1 MYLDM
6 GNMKSYNK
14 SHGCEQ
20 PYVTCTL
27 IPSPLSVSYIY
38 LLNTERSSSGVR
50 INDLA
55 ISLRCATFLKILV
68 CHDKGEKF
76 SGQTGPRDIETMKV
90 ITSTSSPPQ
99 SL

>member
-14 SHGCEQ
+14 SHGCAQ

-38 LLNTERSSSGVR
+38 LFNTERSSSGVR

-55 ISLRCATFLKILV
+55 NGLKCATSQILV

-76 SGQTGPRDIETMKV
+76 FGSNRTQRCKRNEML
-90 ITSTSSPPQ
+90 TSTSSPPQ
-99 SL
+99 DR

>member
-50 INDLA
+50 ITDLA
-55 ISLRCATFLKILV
+55 DGLKCAIFPKYWFVTTRERSVPVKL
-68 CHDKGEKF
+68 DRE
-76 SGQTGPRDIETMKV
+76 M
-90 ITSTSSPPQ
+90 
-99 SL
+99 

>member
-55 ISLRCATFLKILV
+55 ISLRCAIFLKILV

-76 SGQTGPRDIETMKV
+76 SGQTGPRDVETMKV

>member
-14 SHGCEQ
+14 GHGCEQ

-38 LLNTERSSSGVR
+38 IYLNTERFSSGVR

-55 ISLRCATFLKILV
+55 NGLKCATFLILV

-76 SGQTGPRDIETMKV
+76 FRSNWTERCKRDEML
-90 ITSTSSPPQ
+90 TSTSSPPQ
-99 SL
+99 DL